1 MKHGL
6 DFYANLDSSIHRW
19 EPRCKLI
26 GLFSLI
32 FAFSFVEHLSL
43 LPGLLIVTLVY
54 YRLSRLP
61 LSFLR
66 SRLRYPGFFLLAIT
80 LLLPFTVGS
89 KVIVQIGILSLYKEG
104 IVALALIA
112 TRFLCILTVSL
123 ILFGTAPF
131 LSTVKAMRSL
141 GLPAV
146 LADMTLLT
154 YRYIEQFGE
163 DLIKMKRAMQL
174 RGFRATRL
182 SRRNLNV
189 LASLVGSLL
198 VRSYNQS
205 QQVYQAMILRGYG
218 YTLKHRKPP
227 SSINRVSRGDL
238 IAVGITLAIAL
249 GFVVAEILVERR

>member
-43 LPGLLIVTLVY
+43 LPGLLMVTLVY

-66 SRLRYPGFFLLAIT
+66 SRLRYPGFFLLTIT

-89 KVIVQIGILSLYKEG
+89 TVIVQIGILSLYKEG

>member
-32 FAFSFVEHLSL
+32 FAFSFVEQLSL
-43 LPGLLIVTLVY
+43 LPGLLMVTLVY

-89 KVIVQIGILSLYKEG
+89 TVIVEIGILSLYKEG

-227 SSINRVSRGDL
+227 ISINRVSRGDL

-249 GFVVAEILVERR
+249 GFVVAEILLQRR

>member
-89 KVIVQIGILSLYKEG
+89 TVIVQIGILSLYKEG

>member
-89 KVIVQIGILSLYKEG
+89 TVIVQIGILSLYKEG

-227 SSINRVSRGDL
+227 SSINRVSREDL
-238 IAVGITLAIAL
+238 IAVGITFAIAL

>member
-6 DFYANLDSSIHRW
+6 DFYANLDSPIHRW
-19 EPRCKLI
+19 ESRCKLI

-32 FAFSFVEHLSL
+32 FAFSFVEQLSL
-43 LPGLLIVTLVY
+43 LPGMIVVTLVY
-54 YRLSRLP
+54 YHLSRLP
-61 LSFLR
+61 FSFLR

-89 KVIVQIGILSLYKEG
+89 TVIVQIGVLSLYQEG
-104 IVALALIA
+104 LVALALIA

-123 ILFGTAPF
+123 ILFGTASF

-163 DLIKMKRAMQL
+163 DLTKMKRAMQL
-174 RGFRATRL
+174 RGFQATRF

-218 YTLKHRKPP
+218 YTLHHRKPP
-227 SSINRVSRGDL
+227 NPKNRVSHGDL
-238 IAVGITLAIAL
+238 IILGITVAIAL
-249 GFVVAEILVERR
+249 GFVVAEILVERQ

>member
-6 DFYANLDSSIHRW
+6 DFYANLDSPIHRW
-19 EPRCKLI
+19 EPGCKLI

-43 LPGLLIVTLVY
+43 LPGMIVVTLVY

-89 KVIVQIGILSLYKEG
+89 TVIVQIGILSLYQEG
-104 IVALALIA
+104 LVALALIA

-174 RGFRATRL
+174 RGFRATRF
-182 SRRNLNV
+182 SHRNLNV

-238 IAVGITLAIAL
+238 IAVGITFAIAL
-249 GFVVAEILVERR
+249 GFVVAEIWVERR

>member
-6 DFYANLDSSIHRW
+6 DFYANLDSPIHRW

-43 LPGLLIVTLVY
+43 LPGLLMVTLVY

-89 KVIVQIGILSLYKEG
+89 TVIVQIGILSLYKEG

-123 ILFGTAPF
+123 ILFGTASF

-163 DLIKMKRAMQL
+163 DLTKMKRAIQL
-174 RGFRATRL
+174 RGFRATRF

-227 SSINRVSRGDL
+227 NSINRVSRGDL
-238 IAVGITLAIAL
+238 IAVGITFAIAL
-249 GFVVAEILVERR
+249 GFVVAEIWVERR

>member
-89 KVIVQIGILSLYKEG
+89 TVIVQIGILSLYKEG

-227 SSINRVSRGDL
+227 SSINLVSRGDL
-238 IAVGITLAIAL
+238 IAVGITFAIAL